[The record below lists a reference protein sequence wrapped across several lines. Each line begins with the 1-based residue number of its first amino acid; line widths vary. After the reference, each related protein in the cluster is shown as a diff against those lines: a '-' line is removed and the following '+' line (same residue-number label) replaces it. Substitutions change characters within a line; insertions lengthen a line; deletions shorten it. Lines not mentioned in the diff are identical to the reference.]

1 MFISSREKNYS
12 SHTFWQQKQNVV
24 ASLTILLCTNIDKSN
39 VWWAFEN
46 VEKTISI
53 YIPMYLHKYLQNR
66 ENHQKDEKWKNGN
79 ENAKKADDNCLKFK
93 SQGRKRCL

>member
-1 MFISSREKNYS
+1 MFISSWGKNYS

-24 ASLTILLCTNIDKSN
+24 ASLTFSLCTTIDKSTI
-39 VWWAFEN
+39 WWAFEN
-46 VEKTISI
+46 VEDNFYLFTYVPSYKTEKST
-53 YIPMYLHKYLQNR
+53 K
-66 ENHQKDEKWKNGN
+66 KDEKWKNGN